1 MSPRSRRS
9 VVTAAVALASGVFG
23 GCSLPSMGGSTPYT
37 PTAVVVE
44 NRTRE
49 GHTVAI
55 AATDGPRLPQT
66 TVGIEPARAT
76 GSDEDAFTVIA
87 GFFTEPGRYD
97 IEARTN
103 TGGFAREA
111 GIHLWRAPDGALDGQ
126 VPSVVIASDS
136 SLDIT
141 VIGDEAPPS
150 TATGDGR

>member
-1 MSPRSRRS
+1 MPRRSRRS
-9 VVTAAVALASGVFG
+9 VLVAAGTLAGAPLG
-23 GCSLPSMGGSTPYT
+23 GCSFPLPTSGGNTPYT
-37 PTAVVVE
+37 PSAVVVE

-97 IEARTN
+97 VEARTN
-103 TGGFAREA
+103 GGGFARKA
-111 GIHLWRAPDGALDGQ
+111 GVHLWRAPEGGLAGQ
-126 VPSVVIASDS
+126 VPAVVIEPGGSVHIA
-136 SLDIT
+136 
-141 VIGDEAPPS
+141 VHGDAAPP
-150 TATGDGR
+150 TPGR